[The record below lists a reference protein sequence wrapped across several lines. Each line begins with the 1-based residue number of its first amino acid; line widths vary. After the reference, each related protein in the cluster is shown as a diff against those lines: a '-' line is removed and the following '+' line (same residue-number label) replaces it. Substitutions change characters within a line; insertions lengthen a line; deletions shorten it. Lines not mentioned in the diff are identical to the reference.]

1 MPKVYLTEKDRICHR
16 LACWIYGQMKV
27 RRLTLASVATKMDI
41 SHQAL
46 SKKLR
51 AESFNYTDF
60 VFFVKEFE
68 PDQKT
73 LLHLIGYE

>member
-1 MPKVYLTEKDRICHR
+1 MPKVYLTEKQRIRHR

-27 RRLTLASVATKMDI
+27 RRLTLASVAKKMDI

-46 SKKLR
+46 SRKLR

-68 PDQKT
+68 PSDRE
-73 LLHLIGYE
+73 LREIIGI

>member
-1 MPKVYLTEKDRICHR
+1 MSKIYLTEKERTSHK
-16 LACWIYGQMKV
+16 LAAWVYGQMKV
-27 RRLTLASVATKMDI
+27 RRLTLVSVAKKMNI
-41 SHQAL
+41 THQAL

-68 PDQKT
+68 PTDKE
-73 LLHLIGYE
+73 LREIIGN

>member
-27 RRLTLASVATKMDI
+27 RRLTLASVAKKMDI

-46 SKKLR
+46 SRKLR

-68 PDQKT
+68 PSDRE
-73 LLHLIGYE
+73 LREIIGI

>member
-1 MPKVYLTEKDRICHR
+1 MPKVFLTEKERTSHK
-16 LACWIYGQMKV
+16 LACWVYGQMKV
-27 RRLTLASVATKMDI
+27 RRLTLVSIARKMNI

-68 PDQKT
+68 PSDKE
-73 LLHLIGYE
+73 LREIIGI